1 MFEKLDKTTV
11 AVLGMLALVAV
22 LLAAF
27 MVHIVD
33 RSSEHINEIK
43 QTKVDLPTRVAPLI
57 VDEDELTSITLIK
70 RPNFVACVVSD
81 AKLTDAILRKVL
93 AIDNLRELCLKRC
106 EFKRADFQTLS
117 THPFDIIRIEDG
129 TVTDDS
135 LEVIAHM
142 PTVRHFCLIACDIE
156 PSSLRKLAGSNI
168 RWLEIRSSKSLKN
181 DGRFIAADLALLCDL
196 KHLSFLD
203 VERTRF
209 APGAFS
215 GLAGSTAFCI
225 NVERCDLSDD
235 DVRDIA
241 KMSQI
246 EYVKAIRNPNL
257 TCKGARSLL
266 ENKSFRS
273 GAMDLDTIS
282 KCGLTD
288 QEVSKLD
295 PEHYL
300 IRKAFW

>member
-1 MFEKLDKTTV
+1 VFERLDKTTV
-11 AVLGMLALVAV
+11 AVLGVLALVAV

-43 QTKVDLPTRVAPLI
+43 QTKVDLPTRVAPLM
-57 VDEDELTSITLIK
+57 VDEDELTSITLIN

-106 EFKRADFQTLS
+106 EFKRSDFQTLS
-117 THPFDIIRIEDG
+117 THPFEILRIEDG
-129 TVTDDS
+129 TISDDS
-135 LEVIAHM
+135 LGGIARM
-142 PTVRHFCLIACDIE
+142 PTVRHFGMIACDIE
-156 PSSLRKLAGSNI
+156 PSALRQLAGSNI
-168 RWLEIRSSKSLKN
+168 RWLEIRSSKSIKN
-181 DGRFIAADLALLCDL
+181 DGKFIAADLVPLCDL
-196 KHLSFLD
+196 NHLSFLD

-209 APGAFS
+209 ASGAFR

-235 DVRDIA
+235 DLRDIA
-241 KMSQI
+241 KMPHI

-257 TCKGARSLL
+257 TCKSARSLL
-266 ENKSFRS
+266 EAKSFRS
-273 GAMDLDTIS
+273 GAMDLETIS
-282 KCGLTD
+282 KCGFTD
-288 QEVSKLD
+288 QEMNKLD